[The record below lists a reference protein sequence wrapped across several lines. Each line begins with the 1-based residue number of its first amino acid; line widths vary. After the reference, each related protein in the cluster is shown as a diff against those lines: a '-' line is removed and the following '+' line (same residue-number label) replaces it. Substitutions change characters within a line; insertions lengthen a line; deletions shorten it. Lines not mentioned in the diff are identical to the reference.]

1 MSDVKTKTRNYLDSA
16 KTAPLATCIGY
27 KKI

>member
-1 MSDVKTKTRNYLDSA
+1 MSDAKTKIRNYLDSA
-16 KTAPLATCIGY
+16 KTAPLATCMGY

>member
-1 MSDVKTKTRNYLDSA
+1 MSDVKTKTRNYPGSA

>member
-16 KTAPLATCIGY
+16 KTAPLATCMGY